1 VKYRFTI
8 SSPQDLNRRIIKSDS
23 CTITFPSLNFEIP
36 AQRGTLSTVEGILT
50 TALDELAMAQPARLQ
65 HDPETHAKIDA
76 FVQRGRELSVGK
88 ALPFP
93 ILLDDP
99 SGNSWIDQDPED
111 SADKWKQTDYV
122 RTPAQNAALGLSNPD
137 ADDEMPDQDQEVM
150 GDDDVH
156 TFVGPCPSCTRP
168 CATHMM
174 PIDIPHFKQVIL
186 MSTACDFCGYKSND
200 VKTGGEV
207 PAKGRKITLK
217 VEDPEDLSCDIL
229 KVLSHQIQ
237 SLGANAGRVRQLRCI
252 SQNSIWICSR
262 EH

>member
-1 VKYRFTI
+1 
-8 SSPQDLNRRIIKSDS
+8 
-23 CTITFPSLNFEIP
+23 
-36 AQRGTLSTVEGILT
+36 
-50 TALDELAMAQPARLQ
+50 MAQPARLQ
-65 HDPETHAKIDA
+65 QDPKTYEKIEA
-76 FVQRGRELSVGK
+76 FIRQGRELMGGK
-88 ALPFP
+88 VPPFA

-99 SGNSWIDQDPED
+99 SGNSWIDRDPDD
-111 SADKWKQTDYV
+111 SANKWKQSDYV

-137 ADDEMPDQDQEVM
+137 ANGNDETPDQDQDVN
-150 GDDDVH
+150 GDEDVH

-186 MSTACDFCGYKSND
+186 MSTACDFCGYKSNE

-217 VEDPEDLSCDIL
+217 VEDAEDLSRDIL
-229 KVLSHQIQ
+229 KVHLTKMSD
-237 SLGANAGRVRQLRCI
+237 ANFTRVKRLRCT
-252 SQNSIWICSR
+252 SRNSTWTCSR